1 MRFRRSLALVVGL
14 AFAGAPGCGEK
25 DPPPVTAAKA
35 YASAMNRGD
44 VKALLLLVDRAAV
57 ERIEQSAGQASDH
70 VGGRRNIEPHEM
82 LQIVDVPSSFQVAA
96 AELVTGDAESA
107 QVRLTAAD
115 GSVHLLDLVLQDG
128 SWRVRVPL
136 PPVGTMDGAT

>member
-1 MRFRRSLALVVGL
+1 MLARAILVVVLGL
-14 AFAGAPGCGEK
+14 GLSGLSGCGEK

-44 VKALLLLVDRAAV
+44 VKALLLLLEGAAV
-57 ERIEQSAGQASDH
+57 ERIEQSAGHASDH
-70 VGGRRNIEPHEM
+70 VGGRRNIEPYEM
-82 LQIVDVPSSFQVAA
+82 LQIVDVPASFQVAE
-96 AELVTGDAESA
+96 AELVVGDAESA

-115 GSVHLLDLVLQDG
+115 GSEHLLELVLQDG

-136 PPVGTMDGAT
+136 PPVAAEGAT